1 MKKQEI
7 KKDVIR
13 DRIIG
18 FANYISNNTASVWI
32 TIGVMVTLILAI
44 TFFSNQSK
52 NNLLKSNLAMGLVQ
66 NRAINDISK
75 EDSLLLQDYKN
86 ILENPISHHDYNQAF
101 IYLINNAVKNDDK
114 DYIVNLLSDN
124 QFSSKD
130 DMLKAFLYRIKALY
144 LYSEDMDNCARYYK
158 KAIELVPSYDF
169 KIIWAT
175 DLIDLYLED
184 TNYDEA
190 DNTLQLLK
198 DLIGDE
204 ENLSLSEKNNL
215 NFIES
220 KISQLIN

>member
-114 DYIVNLLSDN
+114 DYIVDLLSNN
-124 QFSSKD
+124 QFSSND
-130 DMLKAFLYRIKALY
+130 DMLNAFLYRMKAHY

>member
-32 TIGVMVTLILAI
+32 SIGAMVVLILAI
-44 TFFSNQSK
+44 TFFSNRSK
-52 NNLLKSNLAMGLVQ
+52 NNLLKSNLSMGLIQ
-66 NRAINDISK
+66 NRVINDTQG

-86 ILENPISHHDYNQAF
+86 ILENPISYHDYNQAF
-101 IYLINNAVKNDDK
+101 IYLLNNALKSDDK
-114 DYIVNLLSDN
+114 DYIVTLLSNN
-124 QFSSKD
+124 QFSSND
-130 DMLKAFLYRIKALY
+130 DMLNAFLYRMKALY
-144 LYSEDMDNCARYYK
+144 LYSEDIDDCARYYK
-158 KAIELVPSYDF
+158 KAMKLVPSYDL
-169 KIIWAT
+169 KITWGS
-175 DLIDLYLED
+175 DLIDLYIKD

-190 DNTLQLLK
+190 DNTLRLLK

-204 ENLSLSEKNNL
+204 DNLSLSEKNNL

-220 KISQLIN
+220 KINQLIN

>member
-130 DMLKAFLYRIKALY
+130 DMLNAFLYRIKALY